1 MASLCKPASQ
11 TQTMQGLTLN
21 GLIPAPKHRYKKQTQ
36 PSKSI
41 THRSIYWTDEL
52 AISDSSTTLSP
63 YYTAL
68 ALGATVVCS
77 AGALMQ
83 YAEAPPQTEKSISNK
98 AIVTAEQSELS
109 NAVNTPPIA
118 ASQTAASFSPRPG
131 INATSCQD
139 DNCQAQGSSEQS
151 ITQSQL
157 QPTAEVQFQAS
168 TLHKLQ
174 SQQAILAHR
183 SDDIAQRQAALVARS
198 EKLTQQFANVTT
210 RLGIHPEDAE
220 QIASLL
226 NTDSTYQANRLNLS
240 GLKTAIAIEYSKPVV
255 NNAQLD
261 VLYSQ
266 YAQELEQL
274 HDLAQDVL
282 AQYLVEVSAGLS
294 VPIWQDEEVYSL
306 LRTLMDVAHF
316 RQMQV
321 IEHNVLAQ
329 MDAQLNQ
336 QRTKLTALVEENS
349 SLMAMDRDQLD
360 QFF

>member
-83 YAEAPPQTEKSISNK
+83 YAEVQQPQSEKSISDK
-98 AIVTAEQSELS
+98 TIFTAEQSELS

-183 SDDIAQRQAALVARS
+183 SDDIAQRQAALAARS
-198 EKLTQQFANVTT
+198 ETLNQQFANVTT

-240 GLKTAIAIEYSKPVV
+240 GLKMAIAIEYSKPVV

-266 YAQELEQL
+266 YAQDLERL
-274 HDLAQDVL
+274 RDLAQDVL

-294 VPIWQDEEVYSL
+294 APIWQDEEVYSL

-349 SLMAMDRDQLD
+349 SLMAIHRNGPD
-360 QFF
+360 